1 MNQIMRHFSTI
12 IILTI
17 SAIFSSCSLN
27 KMVQLAKDQQ
37 LEVVPNPLEAHG
49 GEVSFEMSAVLPPK
63 MLPKGKVYL
72 INTFYQY
79 GQQEIELDPIQFKAE
94 DFPNSSSSTSRKSQN
109 FTFAYQ
115 DGMEEP
121 GKLMIEGVA
130 TDPRN
135 GKNKRTP
142 RLQVATGILTTSR
155 LVQDVYTVAYADHG
169 YNDKEELIPTR
180 INFYFDRDR
189 SNLKYSERQSD
200 RGEQFRAFIA
210 EKNVTRT
217 VTITGTHSPE
227 GPELRNENLS
237 QNRAETIEEYYRRQ
251 MDKYDYKGMAD
262 SIEFILK
269 PVVKD
274 WTEFK
279 QKLSEY
285 DGITEGQ
292 KSEILSIVNGA
303 GTFMDK
309 EDALQKLDSYSSL
322 FRDVYPDLRAAK
334 TEILTVK
341 PKKSNAQIAVLSQKI
356 INGDAPSDTL
366 SAEELLFSAT
376 LTPSMD
382 EKEDIYKA
390 ATKVGDGS
398 YVAHNNLGALYL
410 EKAMSAS
417 GNEKNRLIEDA
428 VTQFEI
434 AIKKAKNAEVYANL
448 ASAYAMQGDYE
459 QAYSNAESALDSN
472 PSNDVLTGANGIK
485 GSIEIRR
492 GEYDKA
498 TSSLSSAKQDNV
510 NVLFDKGL
518 VQLLKKEYTTANSSF
533 EAAIDQQSDYAL
545 AHYGLAV
552 VAARQKNSDELV
564 DNLKNAVN
572 AEASLRKRAL
582 TDLEFS
588 EFSNSVKQAL

>member
-1 MNQIMRHFSTI
+1 
-12 IILTI
+12 
-17 SAIFSSCSLN
+17 
-27 KMVQLAKDQQ
+27 MVQLAKDQQ

-94 DFPNSSSSTSRKSQN
+94 DFPNSSSTTSRKSQN

-200 RGEQFRAFIA
+200 RGEKFRAFIA

-285 DGITEGQ
+285 DGITEDQ

-518 VQLLKKEYTTANSSF
+518 VQLLKKEYATANSSF

-572 AEASLRKRAL
+572 AEASLRERAL

>member
-94 DFPNSSSSTSRKSQN
+94 DFPNSSSTTSRKSQN

-200 RGEQFRAFIA
+200 RGEKFRAFIA

-285 DGITEGQ
+285 DGITEDQ

-518 VQLLKKEYTTANSSF
+518 VQLLKKEYATANSSF

-572 AEASLRKRAL
+572 AEASLRERAL

>member
-1 MNQIMRHFSTI
+1 MNQIMRHFIII

-27 KMVQLAKDQQ
+27 KMAKLAKDQQ

-49 GEVSFEMSAVLPPK
+49 GEVSFEISAVLPPK

-115 DGMEEP
+115 EGMEEP

-200 RGEQFRAFIA
+200 RGEQFKAFIA

-285 DGITEGQ
+285 AGITEDQ

-309 EDALQKLDSYSSL
+309 ESALQKLDSYSSL

-356 INGDAPSDTL
+356 INGEAPSDTL

-382 EKEDIYKA
+382 EKENIYKA
-390 ATKVGDGS
+390 ATKIGDGS

-459 QAYSNAESALDSN
+459 QAYSNAESALDNN
-472 PSNDVLTGANGIK
+472 PSNDVITGANGIK

-498 TSSLSSAKQDNV
+498 VSSLSSAKQDNV

-518 VQLLKKEYTTANSSF
+518 VQLLKKEYTTASSSF

-552 VAARQKNSDELV
+552 VAARQKNSDKIV

-572 AEASLRKRAL
+572 AEASLRERAL
-582 TDLEFS
+582 TDLEFA